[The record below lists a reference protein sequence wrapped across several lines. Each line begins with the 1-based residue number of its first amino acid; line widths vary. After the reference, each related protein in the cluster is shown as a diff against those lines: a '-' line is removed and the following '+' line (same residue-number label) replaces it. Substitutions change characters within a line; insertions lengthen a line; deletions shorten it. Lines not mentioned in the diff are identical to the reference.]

1 MLCTDGPQATGL
13 VAKITYNIKLKL
25 IIGVQLIKGMEVN
38 SGGLV
43 VAFWTAAL
51 EGKVTG
57 VWWFKI
63 SFKMVPKVM
72 Q

>member
-1 MLCTDGPQATGL
+1 M
-13 VAKITYNIKLKL
+13 
-25 IIGVQLIKGMEVN
+25 IIGVQLIKSMEVN

-51 EGKVTG
+51 EGKGTG
-57 VWWFKI
+57 VWWSKI

-72 Q
+72 FLFNYVWLEIGVDDW